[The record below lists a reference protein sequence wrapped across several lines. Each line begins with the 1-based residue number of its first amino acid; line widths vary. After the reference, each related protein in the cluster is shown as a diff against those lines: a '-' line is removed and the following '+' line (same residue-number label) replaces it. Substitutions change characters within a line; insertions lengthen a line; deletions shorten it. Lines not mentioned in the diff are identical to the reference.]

1 MHYITQETHAIHY
14 TRNTRTTLQ
23 WKERKH
29 MHNITQE
36 THALYYTGN
45 TRTTLQRET
54 HALHRTGNTCTTLHR
69 EHMQTTLRNRHIKVQ
84 IERKLS

>member
-1 MHYITQETHAIHY
+1 
-14 TRNTRTTLQ
+14 
-23 WKERKH
+23 

-45 TRTTLQRET
+45 TRTTLHMKHMHNITPET
-54 HALHRTGNTCTTLHR
+54 HALHYTRNTRTTLHR

>member
-1 MHYITQETHAIHY
+1 MLYITQETHAIHY

-45 TRTTLQRET
+45 TRTTLHRKHMLYITQET
-54 HALHRTGNTCTTLHR
+54 HALHCTESTCKPHYA
-69 EHMQTTLRNRHIKVQ
+69 ID
-84 IERKLS
+84 I